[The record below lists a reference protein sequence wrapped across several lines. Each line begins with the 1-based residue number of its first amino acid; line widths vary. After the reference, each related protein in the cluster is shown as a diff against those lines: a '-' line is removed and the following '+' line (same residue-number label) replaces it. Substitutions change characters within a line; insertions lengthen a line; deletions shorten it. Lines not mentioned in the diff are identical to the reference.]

1 MEILIEFE
9 RFIGN
14 YFNIEK
20 EWTLN
25 PFKHPNIDQIQIK
38 DEQSID
44 LIKLLKK
51 SKNIEALK
59 ESFYFENLSKVE

>member
-25 PFKHPNIDQIQIK
+25 PFKHPNID
-38 DEQSID
+38 
-44 LIKLLKK
+44 
-51 SKNIEALK
+51 
-59 ESFYFENLSKVE
+59 